1 MTVSTRRVWRAAP
14 LTLTLVWTFTVVAA
28 VSVPVLAYVIY
39 SLRGDVWLPT
49 LLCALTLLTVV
60 YAWRFGLHPLLRATD
75 EGVVIRNPFRTQQFL
90 WEDITLVAA
99 GLDGL
104 VIGTEDEEAE
114 AWCIQ
119 KSSYATKRGR
129 RTRADRVVAELL
141 DLLDQHN
148 PPVEHVGS
156 GRRIRRARPDESRL
170 LTRMER
176 AASEAGLSH
185 VFPPE
190 TYPYPTAE
198 VAQRW
203 QRLLRDRLT
212 RVHILDVA
220 DKPVGFVAFSS
231 DTVLHLGVVPD
242 QMRRGHGSALLEYA
256 VGEMFLRRVGS
267 ATLWVLTDNLAARSL
282 YRSLG
287 FSETEQRR
295 RCEFPPFP
303 EELQMVRTNP
313 AAPRRRAS

>member
-14 LTLTLVWTFTVVAA
+14 LTLTLVWIFTAVAA
-28 VSVPVLAYVIY
+28 VSVPVLAYVVY
-39 SLRGDVWLPT
+39 VLRGDVWLPL
-49 LLCALTLLTVV
+49 LLCVLTLLTVV
-60 YAWRFGLHPLLRATD
+60 YAWRFGLHPSLRATD
-75 EGVVIRNPFRTQQFL
+75 EGVTIRNPFRTRTFP

-99 GLDGL
+99 GLNGL
-104 VIGTEDEEAE
+104 VIGSEDEEVE

-119 KSSYATKRGR
+119 KSSYATRRGR

-141 DLLDQHN
+141 DLLDQHD
-148 PPVEHVGS
+148 PPFEDS
-156 GRRIRRARPDESRL
+156 DGRRIRRARPDESRL

-176 AASEAGLSH
+176 AASEAQLSH

-190 TYPYPTAE
+190 LHPYPTTE

-203 QRLLRDRLT
+203 RRLLRDRLI
-212 RVHILDVA
+212 RVYILELGDDPA
-220 DKPVGFVAFSS
+220 GFVAFSA

-242 QMRRGHGSALLEYA
+242 QMRRGHGSALLSYA
-256 VGEMFLRRVGS
+256 VTEMFLRNVD
-267 ATLWVLTDNLAARSL
+267 AVTLWVLTDNAGARSL
-282 YRSLG
+282 YRTLG
-287 FSETEQRR
+287 FVETDQRR

-303 EELQMVRTNP
+303 EELQMIRVNA